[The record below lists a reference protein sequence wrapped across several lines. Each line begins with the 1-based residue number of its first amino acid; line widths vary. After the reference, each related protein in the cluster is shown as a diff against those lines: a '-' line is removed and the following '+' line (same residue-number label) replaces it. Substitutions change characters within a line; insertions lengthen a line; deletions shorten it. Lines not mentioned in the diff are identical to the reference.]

1 VRRRRL
7 LEGLRRFAL
16 VAAGAVGVTTV
27 LSLLVGVLTGSSVL
41 RSLAVGFYMAG
52 ALCLML
58 GFFFGTRPPV
68 RQDNNAGAFGSFF
81 GGFYGRG
88 SVRFASP
95 EEREDAISSS
105 AVFVTLGLTLLLF
118 GVLFDRRHP
127 LT

>member
-1 VRRRRL
+1 MRRRRL

-16 VAAGAVGVTTV
+16 AVAGAIGVTAAV
-27 LSLLVGVLTGSSVL
+27 SLLVGVLTGSSVL

-52 ALCLML
+52 ALFLLL

-68 RQDNNAGAFGSFF
+68 RQDSSEGAFGSFF
-81 GGFYGRG
+81 GGYYGRG
-88 SVRFASP
+88 PVRFANP
-95 EEREDAISSS
+95 EERDDAISSS
-105 AVFVTLGLTLLLF
+105 AVFVTLGFVLLLF